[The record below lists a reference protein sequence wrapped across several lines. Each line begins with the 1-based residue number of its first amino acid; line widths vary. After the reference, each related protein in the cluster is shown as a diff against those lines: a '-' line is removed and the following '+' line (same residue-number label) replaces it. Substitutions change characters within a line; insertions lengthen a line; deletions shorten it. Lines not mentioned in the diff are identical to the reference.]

1 MNKYIRKLGFRSA
14 DEMEMKVTLKAIKF
28 SWLYV
33 MAFVAVWSVLYA
45 MNVNISEPGEIPFV
59 HIMLII
65 TAYMLYFAL
74 QWFFTRQAIK
84 ENRKKHSTSK
94 RVEGKGKGKHSYE
107 YVYEDEHRNQY
118 VYDESEENK

>member
-74 QWFFTRQAIK
+74 QWLFTRQAIK
-84 ENRKKHSTSK
+84 ENREKHSTSK
-94 RVEGKGKGKHSYE
+94 RVEGKGKHSYE
-107 YVYEDEHRNQY
+107 YVYEDEHSNQY

>member
-74 QWFFTRQAIK
+74 QWLFTRQAIK
-84 ENRKKHSTSK
+84 ENKEKHGSSQ

>member
-1 MNKYIRKLGFRSA
+1 MNKYIRKLGFRSS

-45 MNVNISEPGEIPFV
+45 LNVNISAPGEIPFV

-74 QWFFTRQAIK
+74 QWLFTRQAIK
-84 ENRKKHSTSK
+84 ENKEKHGSSQ

-107 YVYEDEHRNQY
+107 YVYEDEHSNQY

>member
-84 ENRKKHSTSK
+84 ENREKHSTSK
-94 RVEGKGKGKHSYE
+94 RVEGKGKHSYE

>member
-1 MNKYIRKLGFRSA
+1 MNKYIRKLGFRSS

-45 MNVNISEPGEIPFV
+45 LNVNISAPGEIPFV

-74 QWFFTRQAIK
+74 QWLFTRQAIK
-84 ENRKKHSTSK
+84 ENKEKHGSSQ

-107 YVYEDEHRNQY
+107 YVYEEEHGNQY

>member
-84 ENRKKHSTSK
+84 ENREKHSTSK

-107 YVYEDEHRNQY
+107 YVYEDEHGNQY